1 MRMVRPG
8 AKELAA
14 LLLLG
19 GCGGGERSA
28 ITVSIE
34 ADGPANTTVQCV
46 DTTSGTC
53 HVAFALATP
62 LRGEI
67 SKGDSKRFAVG
78 PGTPVCIE
86 PDPVDLA
93 KCDRRTIK
101 QGTQR
106 ISRSRVID

>member
-1 MRMVRPG
+1 MVRLG
-8 AKELAA
+8 VKGLAG

-19 GCGGGERSA
+19 GCGGSERSA
-28 ITVSIE
+28 IAVSIE
-34 ADGPANTTVQCV
+34 ADGSANTTVRCV

-53 HVAFALATP
+53 HVAFAVAAP

-67 SKGDSKRFAVG
+67 RKGDSKRFAVG

-93 KCDRRTIK
+93 KCDRRAIK

-106 ISRSRVID
+106 ISRRRVVD